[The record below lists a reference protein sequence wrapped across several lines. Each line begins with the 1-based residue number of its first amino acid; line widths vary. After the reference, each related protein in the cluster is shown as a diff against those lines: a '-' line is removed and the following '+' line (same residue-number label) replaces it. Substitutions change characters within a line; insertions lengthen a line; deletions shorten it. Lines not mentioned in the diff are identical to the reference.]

1 VPSVRPGKRVVI
13 TLSDTDATSA
23 PAGSWT
29 HSFEEDSDDVEVYRP
44 TATYAFPP
52 SRRGR
57 RRLAFTTGEVIE
69 SAPGP
74 DDRLRPSATLAA
86 VGPGRF
92 GGGATGDARLEVLE
106 ATSEIVKIRRR

>member
-1 VPSVRPGKRVVI
+1 M
-13 TLSDTDATSA
+13 SDTDPPAE

-29 HSFEEDSDDVEVYRP
+29 HSFEEDIGDVEVYRP

-57 RRLAFTTGEVIE
+57 RRLTFTAGEVIE

-74 DDRLRPSATLAA
+74 DDRLEPRATLTA
-86 VGPGRF
+86 VGSGRF
-92 GGGATGDARLEVLE
+92 GGSTHDDAWLDVVE
-106 ATSEIVKIRRR
+106 APSEILKIRRT

>member
-1 VPSVRPGKRVVI
+1 M
-13 TLSDTDATSA
+13 SDTDSA
-23 PAGSWT
+23 AEPVGSWT
-29 HSFEEDSDDVEVYRP
+29 HSFEEDSGDVEVYRP

-57 RRLAFTTGEVIE
+57 RRLTFAAGEVIE

-74 DDRLRPSATLAA
+74 DDRLQPQGTLSA

-92 GGGATGDARLEVLE
+92 GEGATSDAGLDVVE
-106 ATSEIVKIRRR
+106 ATSEILKIRRT